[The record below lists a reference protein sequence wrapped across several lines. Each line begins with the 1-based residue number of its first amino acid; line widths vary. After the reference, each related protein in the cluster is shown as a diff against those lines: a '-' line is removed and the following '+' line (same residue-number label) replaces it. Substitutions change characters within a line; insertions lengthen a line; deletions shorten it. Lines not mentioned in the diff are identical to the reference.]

1 MVGPSCLEPVQSM
14 CDGQYVDGTGM
25 GQTGFATQYQRN
37 VIGYQLSKPALILN
51 NNRDL
56 RMVAL

>member
-1 MVGPSCLEPVQSM
+1 M

-25 GQTGFATQYQRN
+25 GQTGIATQYQRN
-37 VIGYQLSKPALILN
+37 VIAYQLSKPALILN